1 MRTLFVIRNSIYEML
16 KTPHGP
22 AANGFGWPVN
32 GCFKG
37 HAAILTGKVWALMNK
52 ERCHALAI

>member
-1 MRTLFVIRNSIYEML
+1 ML
-16 KTPHGP
+16 KISHGP

-32 GCFKG
+32 GCLKG

-52 ERCHALAI
+52 ESCHVLAI

>member
-1 MRTLFVIRNSIYEML
+1 MDEMQ
-16 KTPHGP
+16 KTSHGP

-52 ERCHALAI
+52 ESCHALAI